1 MRFLEIGCGTG
12 RNLPQLLKTKGQVYA
27 VDCDFDA
34 VSTAH
39 SLVEG
44 NIFFSVARA
53 ELLPFGNAAFDEI
66 HCIDVLHWS
75 SDALQFESMWNDSW
89 RVLRPEGIF
98 QARMRCAQSA
108 RVSVQGAVQWFLPD
122 LPLLEGLA
130 AKSNAEWVQAC
141 EIKPGSDAVD
151 EATMILRKK

>member
-1 MRFLEIGCGTG
+1 MRILEIGCGTG

-39 SLVEG
+39 SVVEG
-44 NIFFSVARA
+44 NVFFSVALA
-53 ELLPFGNAAFDEI
+53 ERLPFGNAAFDEI

-89 RVLRPEGIF
+89 RVLKPEGTF
-98 QARMRCAQSA
+98 HARMRCAQSA
-108 RVSVQGAVQWFLPD
+108 VVSVQGAAKWFLAD
-122 LPLLEGLA
+122 LPLLKSLV
-130 AKSNAEWVQAC
+130 AKSKAEWVQAF
-141 EIKPGSDAVD
+141 EIKPGPDAVD
-151 EATMILRKK
+151 EATIILRKK